1 MPPPPTHTH
10 PITGDRREG
19 AEPRRRDCNAIAAQ
33 LKSAIT
39 HTQCTHLTGWTH
51 AAVGAERRLHGAV
64 TRERS
69 EDSREE
75 RCCRRRHGMFVV
87 SEDPERAAF
96 HLFHYFCAS
105 LGSSFGLGF
114 TWL

>member
-1 MPPPPTHTH
+1 
-10 PITGDRREG
+10 
-19 AEPRRRDCNAIAAQ
+19 
-33 LKSAIT
+33 
-39 HTQCTHLTGWTH
+39 
-51 AAVGAERRLHGAV
+51 
-64 TRERS
+64 
-69 EDSREE
+69 
-75 RCCRRRHGMFVV
+75 MFVV